1 MSCGVVATITLLTL
15 CAIPRSGC
23 LGSTV
28 GGDARARG
36 VLQHDLAWARDPA
49 FGEMLPAQ
57 LKKPWA
63 NLCEMGDKPIE
74 YSQSDI

>member
-1 MSCGVVATITLLTL
+1 MGAAALSPSRQADSHSN
-15 CAIPRSGC
+15 SGC

-36 VLQHDLAWARDPA
+36 VLQHDLGWAKA
-49 FGEMLPAQ
+49 QTFGDMLPVL
-57 LKKPWA
+57 LKRPWA
-63 NLCEMGDKPIE
+63 NLREMGDKPIE